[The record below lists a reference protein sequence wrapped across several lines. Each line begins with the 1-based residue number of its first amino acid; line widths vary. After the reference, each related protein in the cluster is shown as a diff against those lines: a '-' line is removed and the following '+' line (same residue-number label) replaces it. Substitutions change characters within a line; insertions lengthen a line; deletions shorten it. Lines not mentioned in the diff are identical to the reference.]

1 MTPTTLAPVAEP
13 AAPPPRRPLPT
24 VPLVIVTVASALS
37 VLMVFL
43 VVFGLGLSALQE
55 QRAQHQLYAQLR
67 GSFSPSSPV
76 APPVGGLIKP
86 GTPIALLNAPAA
98 GLHNTVVVE
107 GTSSGDLMSG
117 PGHLRDSVLPGQV
130 GQSILLGRS
139 LTAGAPFGHLMRVQT
154 GDLITITTGQGRF
167 TYSVIDVRGTGSP
180 LPAVPAGGSLLT
192 LVTSGGS
199 GWLGRLAP
207 GGVRY
212 VDATLKGK
220 AVSDSVGRPVA
231 VPSAELP
238 GRSDPGSW
246 PFVVLWLQGLVL
258 VTLGM
263 VWAWSRWG
271 HWQTWLVGLSLLA
284 GVLWGLSDQTMR
296 LLPNLL

>member
-1 MTPTTLAPVAEP
+1 MVAI
-13 AAPPPRRPLPT
+13 T
-24 VPLVIVTVASALS
+24 VTSALS
-37 VLMVFL
+37 VLMLFL
-43 VVFGLGLSALQE
+43 VAFGFGLSALQE

-67 GSFSPSSPV
+67 GLLSPSSPL
-76 APPVGGLIKP
+76 APPVGGVITP

-98 GLHNTVVVE
+98 GLTNTVVVE

-139 LTAGAPFGHLMRVQT
+139 VTAGAPFAHVTRLRA
-154 GDLITITTGQGRF
+154 GDLIDVTTGQGHF

-180 LPAVPAGGSLLT
+180 LPAVPDGGSLLT

-199 GWLGRLAP
+199 GRLARLAP
-207 GGVRY
+207 SGVRY

-220 AVSDSVGRPVA
+220 AIAAPAGRPVA
-231 VPSAELP
+231 VPAAELP
-238 GRSDPGSW
+238 GRGDQGAW

-258 VTLGM
+258 VSVAM

-271 HWQTWLVGLSLLA
+271 HWQTWLVGISLLL
-284 GVLWGLSDQTMR
+284 GVLWGLSEATMR